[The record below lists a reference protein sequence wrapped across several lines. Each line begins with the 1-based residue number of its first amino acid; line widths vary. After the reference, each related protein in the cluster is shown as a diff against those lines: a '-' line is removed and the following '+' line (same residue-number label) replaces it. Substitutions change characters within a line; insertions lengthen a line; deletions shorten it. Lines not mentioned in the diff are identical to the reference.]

1 MLFKL
6 LVFFFNI
13 VLIGISIYY
22 TMLYTKMS
30 EDIESIKKS
39 LKGKKVTFNDTE
51 VLVKKNKYKKQ

>member
-39 LKGKKVTFNDTE
+39 LKGKKVTFNDTN

>member
-39 LKGKKVTFNDTE
+39 LKGKKVTFSDTN
-51 VLVKKNKYKKQ
+51 VLVKKNKYKK

>member
-39 LKGKKVTFNDTE
+39 LKGKKVTFSDTE

>member
-39 LKGKKVTFNDTE
+39 LKGKKVTFNDTN
-51 VLVKKNKYKKQ
+51 VLVKKNKYKK

>member
-39 LKGKKVTFNDTE
+39 LKGKKVTFSDTN